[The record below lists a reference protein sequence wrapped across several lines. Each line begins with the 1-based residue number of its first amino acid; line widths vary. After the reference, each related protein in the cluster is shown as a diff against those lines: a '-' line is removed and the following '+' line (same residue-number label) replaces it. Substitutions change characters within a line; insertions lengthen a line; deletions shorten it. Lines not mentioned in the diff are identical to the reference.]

1 MPRAARPGTVGR
13 MCGVIGLVS
22 EHLRHDLGQ
31 VAAQLLKTLEYR
43 GYDSTGA
50 AIQGDAVDVD
60 LRKGVGAP
68 SLMVE
73 ELGITSM
80 AGRVF
85 CGQVRWATFGAV
97 TDENSQPHVVRCH
110 VFLYGAHNGN
120 VTNCDALK
128 VWLGAE
134 GHRVLSDNDGEMVVH
149 TVEHFFARELAA
161 MPEHLHEERD
171 ARRGA
176 MRRAICA
183 AAGKLEGSY
192 AAVIVDP
199 VTRTLYA
206 VKQGSSLYF
215 GFGRA
220 ADNTQGGRFAI
231 ASSDLSSVLKLTRV
245 LVPLTEGEFIEY
257 DPEGHRVYAIRRRVV
272 RTPEGE
278 HVIHPGDVLPRE
290 PSRSRLRAKDTAL
303 VPPFETFMDQEI
315 AAQVQTSRAVISLF
329 SGGSDALAVLGP
341 HLDARPEAEISAI
354 LAALEDLRDLY
365 ADDALAHAF
374 RALVE
379 LPAFKSLLDALP
391 PEVIAQGTDGPVER
405 LAERLAS
412 SEAGLFADL
421 LGMSR
426 GVRDRAAVRVVD
438 VLLERFDVREF
449 HDGAARFADL
459 CHETTRRGGR
469 IYVVCCGS
477 SQHAAKAGAL
487 FFHELAGVELIPVL
501 PGEFRAQCAGT
512 LRESDLFVA
521 VSQSGETKDL
531 IDILNDLENDAP
543 KVARVALVNN
553 VSSTLAQ
560 EKSDLV
566 IPLRCGPE
574 VAVPATKS
582 YMAQLTVF
590 YCLAL
595 AVAERRGRLGDVT
608 VHADRLAQRKQL
620 LGRIPALIRET
631 IESTDAETER
641 AARLLYLEPSIHI
654 LAIRLLGVA
663 KEGALKIREV
673 VLNHTEG
680 FEGSEFKHGPNTILG
695 KNTLYG
701 PREVQRLL
709 RALGLTIEALMKAAV
724 ERGMGPDS
732 LRKLAQAATDGVF
745 GAVHTPFAL
754 GREEAAI
761 FDACFDHDAL
771 IDELTSD
778 YPLLYV
784 TGPSERDVALT
795 VSQINAHK
803 IRGAS
808 TVVIAEDHPA
818 LLGAAEKA
826 PAGQPGYQ
834 WIYVTLPRTGD
845 TLMTVFSST
854 VVLQRLALKM
864 SVLKKQHL
872 DRIGVKDH
880 GVHPDVPKNVSKS
893 ITVD

>member
-1 MPRAARPGTVGR
+1 
-13 MCGVIGLVS
+13 MCGVIGLVY
-22 EHLRHDLGQ
+22 EHVRSDLGQ

-50 AIQGDAVDVD
+50 AIQGEAVDVE

-68 SLMVE
+68 TLMVE
-73 ELGITSM
+73 ELGITSLP
-80 AGRVF
+80 GRIF

-97 TDENSQPHVVRCH
+97 TDDNSQPHVVRCH
-110 VFLYGAHNGN
+110 TFLYGAHNGN

-161 MPEHLHEERD
+161 LPAPARGD
-171 ARRGA
+171 FAARRSA
-176 MRRAICA
+176 MRRGIVA
-183 AAGKLEGSY
+183 AAAKLEGSY

-199 VTRTLYA
+199 VTGTLYA
-206 VKQGSSLYF
+206 IKQGSSLYF
-215 GFGRA
+215 GFG
-220 ADNTQGGRFAI
+220 QSPEGGRFAI

-245 LVPLTEGEFIEY
+245 LLPLSEGEMIEY
-257 DPEGHRVYAIRRRVV
+257 DPAGHRVYAV
-272 RTPEGE
+272 RKRTTLTPEGE
-278 HVIHPGDVLPRE
+278 RVYLAGEPMPRE
-290 PSRSRLRAKDTAL
+290 PLRSRLRAKDTAL

-315 AAQVQTSRAVISLF
+315 SAQVQTSKAVISLF
-329 SGGSDALAVLGP
+329 SGGSEALAALGP
-341 HLDARPEAEISAI
+341 HLDARPQEDIAAI
-354 LAALEDLRDLY
+354 LAALESLRDLY
-365 ADDALAHAF
+365 ADDQIAAAF
-374 RALVE
+374 HALVD
-379 LPAFKSLLDALP
+379 LPACRALLDALP
-391 PEVIAQGTDGPVER
+391 RELIAQGTDGPVER

-426 GVRDRAAVRVVD
+426 DTRDRMTVRLID

-449 HDGAARFADL
+449 HDGAERFADL
-459 CHETTRRGGR
+459 CHATMGSGGR

-487 FFHELAGVELIPVL
+487 FFHELAAVELIPVL

-512 LRESDLFVA
+512 LRDGDLVVA

-531 IDILNDLENDAP
+531 IDILNDLENGGP
-543 KVARVALVNN
+543 KVSRVALVNN

-595 AVAERRGRLGDVT
+595 AVAERLGRLGDV
-608 VHADRLAQRKQL
+608 ALDEGRLGRRRAL
-620 LGRIPALIRET
+620 LGRIPALIGET
-631 IESTDAETER
+631 IESTDAEVER

-654 LAIRLLGVA
+654 LAIRVLAVA

-709 RALGLTIEALMKAAV
+709 RALGLAIDAMLRAAGD
-724 ERGMGPDS
+724 RGMDATS
-732 LRKLAQAATDGVF
+732 LRRLALAATDGVF
-745 GAVHTPFAL
+745 GAVHTPFSL
-754 GREEAAI
+754 SPEEAEVFA
-761 FDACFDHDAL
+761 ACFDRDAL
-771 IDELTSD
+771 LDELTSD
-778 YPLLYV
+778 YPLIYV
-784 TGPSERDVALT
+784 TGPDERDVALT

-803 IRGAS
+803 IRGSS
-808 TVVIAEDHPA
+808 TIVIAEDHPA
-818 LLGAAEKA
+818 LVGAASKP
-826 PAGQPGYQ
+826 PANQPGYQ
-834 WIYVTLPRTGD
+834 SIYITLPRTGD
-845 TLMTVFSST
+845 TLMTVFSAT

-864 SVLKKQHL
+864 SALKVQHL
-872 DRIGVKDH
+872 DRIGMKDH